1 MHTHAAP
8 SVKPHS
14 AVVALYRVPVCQ
26 TVLVCQ
32 MVVHAFDIVHVLDS
46 KCARV
51 HVCCAHKSCFV
62 IFSLRM
68 LTILVSN
75 FFFSN
80 CPVQSGKNCLETTFV
95 IVLACSNRSRCFASA
110 FTDHSPTPLFFHRQ
124 GPCRQSKLCCT
135 PAACICEFDVCE
147 MCFCCILNASQR
159 I

>member
-1 MHTHAAP
+1 M
-8 SVKPHS
+8 KPHS

-75 FFFSN
+75 LFSQTVQFSLGRIVWKRHLSLCWRARIAASVLRQLSRTIHLPLYFSTVRAHAD
-80 CPVQSGKNCLETTFV
+80 CPSYVAPPRLASVNLMCVRCVFV
-95 IVLACSNRSRCFASA
+95 VF
-110 FTDHSPTPLFFHRQ
+110 
-124 GPCRQSKLCCT
+124 
-135 PAACICEFDVCE
+135 
-147 MCFCCILNASQR
+147 
-159 I
+159 